1 MKIYIGILI
10 AASMLFFNSCDSWLD
25 IQQEGEMEAGHLYSA
40 GEGYRAVLNGLY
52 KEMGSTSLYGKELS
66 FGMVDCMSQQYDL
79 SKDEVNGDEMY
90 RSFQGFKY
98 LDNNVRGVIDNVW
111 LSAFKVIANAN
122 DLIQSIKDA
131 PVDIFQKGELEKN
144 LIMGEA
150 YACRALMH
158 FDMLRLFAPALVNDD
173 QETYVPYVE
182 EYPNILATSIQVK
195 PFLNK
200 VLDDLK
206 RAKELVIQFD
216 TTSVGVGANNS
227 GSARFSESNGNTEY
241 ETFFFG
247 RGYRLN
253 YYAITAL
260 QARVYQYANMDKEAF
275 DCAKEVLA
283 FGTSNN
289 GKAFYTD
296 DFSGV
301 LPGDGSDINAFN
313 SRTDFKTKSNLIF
326 AVYNEKEYKNA
337 RLDYVFRPK
346 QMEVGGS
353 QNYYFM
359 VRRADLFKSRK
370 VDEWTLDLRS
380 TKLVF
385 LAQGNY
391 PISGKWY
398 LPSVNAEGSEHLKIL
413 PVIRLTEMRYIMA
426 EYYARQGQF
435 NEAYSILNDIRKSR
449 NLSQELTIQN
459 SFAEFVTD
467 LVEDARREWISEGQL
482 FYLYKRLDANYEG
495 LDGRLHRLTKA
506 EACLPLPTDQK

>member
-10 AASMLFFNSCDSWLD
+10 AVSMLFFNSCDSWLD

-79 SKDEVNGDEMY
+79 SSDKVNANDMY
-90 RSFQGFKY
+90 RAFQGFKY
-98 LDNNVRGVIDNVW
+98 LDNNVRDVIDKVW

-122 DLIQSIKDA
+122 DLIQSVKDA
-131 PVDIFQKGELEKN
+131 PADIFQKGELEKN

-182 EYPNILATSIQVK
+182 VYPNILATSIQVK

-200 VLDDLK
+200 VLDDL
-206 RAKELVIQFD
+206 RTAKELVIQFD
-216 TTSVGVGANNS
+216 TTSVGVKANCS
-227 GSARFSESNGNTEY
+227 GSARFSDSNDHVEY

-275 DCAKEVLA
+275 DCAKEVLE
-283 FGTSNN
+283 FENK

-301 LPGDGSDINAFN
+301 LPGGGSDINAFN
-313 SRTDFKTKSNLIF
+313 GRTDFKTKSNLIF
-326 AVYNEKEYKNA
+326 AVYNEKEYKDA
-337 RLDYVFRPK
+337 GLGSIFRPK
-346 QMEVGGS
+346 AAETGGS

-359 VRRADLFKSRK
+359 VRRGNLFKSRQ
-370 VDEWTLDLRS
+370 VEEWTLDLRS
-380 TKLVF
+380 TKLIFV
-385 LAQGNY
+385 AQENY
-391 PISGKWY
+391 PVSGRWY
-398 LPSVNAEGSEHLKIL
+398 VPAVNAEGSEHLKIL

-426 EYYARQGQF
+426 EYYAKQGQF
-435 NEAYSILNDIRKSR
+435 NEAYSILNDIRESR
-449 NLSQELTIQN
+449 NLSRELTIQN

-467 LVEDARREWISEGQL
+467 LIEDARREWISEGQL

-495 LDGRLHRLTKA
+495 LDGRLHRFTKA